1 MVHQGGVEEK
11 YTRTP
16 TTSICTANKPMFKK
30 QQQQQ
35 QQQQDDFVI
44 VNSVI
49 CFRSRCLHE
58 VYCTLLR
65 FLAQKSRVSAC
76 WENGIR

>member
-16 TTSICTANKPMFKK
+16 TTSICTANKPMLKK
-30 QQQQQ
+30 KKQ

-58 VYCTLLR
+58 VY
-65 FLAQKSRVSAC
+65 
-76 WENGIR
+76 